1 MYLRALQGLIFFT
14 TFQSNLINF
23 TLFVHFL
30 FIFIIFDEILN
41 IKIMANVKFQYR
53 SKKDNAQIEI
63 RFTFKDEN
71 GVFKSYYTR
80 TQLEVSKEFFN
91 DYQKKTDF
99 RDTDKK
105 NLKTEIDNL
114 YNELNTFILNAYDN
128 ADEEITKDWLK
139 NVVDEYYNPPKK
151 ENELPTKLL
160 PYFDYFLSLKE
171 REVKTGTLRKWKVV
185 RNKIARFEKD
195 KRKKYFIKDV
205 NSKFLESFQEWSIKN
220 EYENSTTNRNFRD
233 VKAVCVHARTRGI
246 EVSNELDYLK
256 SNLKKEKKFI
266 ITLSIDELERI
277 HRMNGLP
284 NYLDNAKDWLLIS
297 CYTGQRISDF
307 MRFNPDMVR
316 TEQKRKFIDITQEK
330 TGKSVSIPLLP
341 TVQKILD
348 KRNGN
353 FPRAISHEKYNEYIK
368 EVCKL
373 AEIDEVV
380 EGKKEIKTDKGN
392 RRKEIGF
399 YPKYE
404 LITSHT
410 GRRSFAT
417 NFYGKLPTSFLKDI
431 TAHSTESMLL
441 NYIGKTSKDTAIES
455 YDILMKSIN
464 SK

>member
-1 MYLRALQGLIFFT
+1 
-14 TFQSNLINF
+14 
-23 TLFVHFL
+23 
-30 FIFIIFDEILN
+30 
-41 IKIMANVKFQYR
+41 MARVNFQYR
-53 SKKDNAQIEI
+53 SNKKIAFIEVRFSYHDEAGKRKHLGTRAQYEIEKEY
-63 RFTFKDEN
+63 FDKWKKN
-71 GVFKSYYTR
+71 GDFSDIDKSNKLTDIKR
-80 TQLEVSKEFFN
+80 EVSGL
-91 DYQKKTDF
+91 YS
-99 RDTDKK
+99 
-105 NLKTEIDNL
+105 NLRG
-114 YNELNTFILNAYDN
+114 YILNAYKNESGAID
-128 ADEEITKDWLK
+128 KDWLK
-139 NVVDEYYNPPKK
+139 NVVDEYYNPK
-151 ENELPTKLL
+151 EETELPTKLL

-205 NSKFLESFQEWSIKN
+205 NSNFLKSFQEWSIKN

-233 VKAVCVHARTRGI
+233 IKAVCTHARTRGV
-246 EVSNELDYLK
+246 EVSNEIDYLS

-277 HRMNGLP
+277 HRLNGLP

-307 MRFNPDMVR
+307 MRFNTDMIR
-316 TEQKRKFIDITQEK
+316 TEQGRKFIDITQEK
-330 TGKSVSIPLLP
+330 TGKNVSIPLLP
-341 TVQKILD
+341 IVQKTLD
-348 KRNGN
+348 KRNEK
-353 FPRAISHEKYNEYIK
+353 FPHAISHVKYNEYIK

-373 AEIDEVV
+373 AKIDEVI